1 MADDGRD
8 TRAHQEAARHLTCPT
23 RERSVPICRTV
34 SRPGSLRFFW
44 KRSARPKYSRRTGA
58 EEAAA
63 ARTALVKRLQ
73 DAAHAYLDAELDAGQ
88 AAKET
93 GRCEETIRRAVREG
107 AIPDRRTNPRAR
119 HRIRR
124 GDLQK
129 LAAPETRPYD
139 PTADAQSIAKLRR
152 KL

>member
-1 MADDGRD
+1 MSDARAVGPDLPDGFPPWLVAFLLEAQRE
-8 TRAHQEAARHLTCPT
+8 TEILQEN
-23 RERSVPICRTV
+23 
-34 SRPGSLRFFW
+34 
-44 KRSARPKYSRRTGA
+44 GA